1 MPSSSSYDT
10 RYVTYTDEALRQMSV
25 SGSGSSV
32 YDNLVKAL
40 RHTHSEAMF
49 RVLLAARQGYTDAQ
63 ICDALRQGMPS
74 VANSV
79 SVEESLPDHLQK
91 TLKPSE
97 SLPDHLQKTLK
108 ATLAADALVEAL
120 VAIPSDDWCRTW
132 SAERTNMLRLTSKSV
147 KAVVD
152 KMRLPAVVRLNRSFW
167 HTDDMD
173 QDNRPVAKLR
183 RILHDLAAMPAR

>member
-91 TLKPSE
+91 TLKPS
-97 SLPDHLQKTLK
+97 
-108 ATLAADALVEAL
+108 LAADALVEAL

-183 RILHDLAAMPAR
+183 RILHDLPAR

>member
-32 YDNLVKAL
+32 YDNLVEAL
-40 RHTHSEAMF
+40 RNTHSEAMF
-49 RVLLAARQGYTDAQ
+49 RFLLAARKGYTDAQ
-63 ICDALRQGMPS
+63 ICEALRQGLPH
-74 VANSV
+74 VTNSG
-79 SVEESLPDHLQK
+79 SLQDSLPHHLQK
-91 TLKPSE
+91 TLQPS
-97 SLPDHLQKTLK
+97 L
-108 ATLAADALVEAL
+108 LAADAFVQAL

-132 SAERTNMLRLTSKSV
+132 AAEKTKMLRLTSKSV

-152 KMRLPAVVRLNRSFW
+152 KMRLPTAVRLNRSFW